1 MRLLVVTTRYP
12 TPDRPAAGAFV
23 HDRVRDPA
31 LQARVVAPRRYDG
44 SRVGRFLRLAWDAS
58 TARGRFDGVEG
69 HFVLPAGPIAL
80 LAARLRRVPLVV
92 YAHGGD
98 VRDLAGRSR
107 VHRWL
112 ARRVIRGADA
122 VVTNSQNTAEL
133 VEGLGATAAV
143 VPPGVDL
150 ARFRPSPR
158 PERRRVLYLGGEVA
172 HKGAKIGQRL
182 ADTAVGPG
190 IREVSPSEVPALIA
204 DHDVVLVPSRDEPFG
219 VVAVEA
225 IASGRWVVAA
235 AVGGL
240 TDIVTDGVNGSL
252 VRDGNFEAAL
262 AAVPDYDP
270 AAVAATAERFRI
282 GHQWAGMAAIWEQVL
297 AGRPGA
303 SPPPNGPVSGG

>member
-23 HDRVRDPA
+23 RDRVRDPG
-31 LQARVVAPRRYDG
+31 LQLRLVAPRRYDG
-44 SRVGRFLRLAWDAS
+44 SRLGRFVRLAWEAW
-58 TARGRFDGVEG
+58 TARGQFDGVEG

-98 VRDLAGRSR
+98 VRDLAGRSP

-112 ARRVIRGADA
+112 ARRVIGGADA
-122 VVTNSQNTAEL
+122 VVTNSHD
-133 VEGLGATAAV
+133 TAARVQHLGRSAEV

-150 ARFRPSPR
+150 TRFGPSPR
-158 PERRRVLYLGGEVA
+158 PERRRVLYLGGDVA
-172 HKGAKIGQRL
+172 HKGADIGRRL

-190 IREVSPSEVPALIA
+190 LREVDPTDIPALIA
-204 DHDVVLVPSRDEPFG
+204 DHDVVLIPSRDEPFG

-240 TDIVTDGVNGSL
+240 TDVVTDGVNGSL
-252 VRDGNFEAAL
+252 VDDGGFETAL
-262 AAVPDYDP
+262 ASVPDYDP
-270 AAVAATAERFRI
+270 FAVAATADRFGLER
-282 GHQWAGMAAIWEQVL
+282 HWAGMAAVWDRVL
-297 AGRPGA
+297 VRRR
-303 SPPPNGPVSGG
+303 VSGG